1 LHRVVVGGNIQMR
14 RFRYDHLVAKM
25 KKVPSAFSPVIAVD
39 RKIAKPLH
47 RQLYDSY
54 RAMIVGRGL
63 RAGQQI
69 PSTRALAIELGI
81 SRIPVLTAYA
91 QLLAEGY
98 FEARAGSGTF
108 VCSTLPEQLAPTE
121 RRDSPSGEGRRDLRP
136 VARRTAH
143 LPTGED
149 SPWVR
154 GFGAF
159 NISHPAY
166 EYFPFQVWSNLVMR
180 HCRNPSASALHYGD
194 PLGSEEL
201 RDAICTYLR
210 TARGVRCDPQ
220 HVMIV
225 AGSQQALEIS
235 ARVLLDPGT
244 PVWVEEPGYW
254 LTRRVLALA
263 GCRMIPV
270 PVDADGLNVT
280 AGIKRCHKARAAYV
294 APSHQYPLGATMSAS
309 RRLQLLNWAQSSGSW
324 IVEDDYDSEYR
335 YGSMPIASLQ
345 GLDSNSRVIYIGTF
359 SKVLFPS
366 MRTGYMVIPPD
377 LVDRF
382 VAVRQALDLTHP
394 NLYQAVLADFL
405 REGHFARHLRRLRL
419 VYSERRTALVDS
431 LHQQFGSRLQVHG
444 AQAGMHLVVSL
455 PRGFHDQE
463 IAERAALKKLW
474 LWPLSPAYLGRALR
488 QGFILGFGSTRVA
501 EIPDD
506 VQRLK
511 SVLIAEGVLTEQ
523 N

>member
-1 LHRVVVGGNIQMR
+1 VR
-14 RFRYDHLVAKM
+14 RFRYDHLVARM
-25 KKVPSAFSPVIAVD
+25 RKVPSAFSPVIAVD
-39 RKIAKPLH
+39 RNIAKPLY

-63 RAGQQI
+63 HPGQQI
-69 PSTRALAIELGI
+69 PSTRNLAIELGI

-121 RRDSPSGEGRRDLRP
+121 RRDVPSGGVRRGSRP
-136 VARRTAH
+136 VARRTKD
-143 LPTGED
+143 LPTGVN
-149 SPWVR
+149 SPWVK

-159 NISHPAY
+159 TISHPAY
-166 EYFPFQVWSNLVMR
+166 ELFPFQVWSNLVMR
-180 HCRNPSASALHYGD
+180 HCRNPSTSALNYGD
-194 PLGSEEL
+194 SLGSEEL

-220 HVMIV
+220 QVMIV

-235 ARVLLDPGT
+235 ARVLLDPET

-270 PVDADGLNVT
+270 PVDSEGLNV
-280 AGIKRCHKARAAYV
+280 AVGIKRCRKARAAYV
-294 APSHQYPLGATMSAS
+294 APSHQFPLGATMSAS
-309 RRLQLLNWAQSSGSW
+309 RRLQLLDWAQSSGSW

-345 GLDSNSRVIYIGTF
+345 GLDSGSRVIYIGTF

-366 MRTGYMVIPPD
+366 LRTGYMVIPPD

-382 VAVRQALDLTHP
+382 LAVRQALDLTHP
-394 NLYQAVLADFL
+394 HLYQAVLTDFM

-419 VYSERRTALVDS
+419 VYGERRTALVDN
-431 LHQQFGSRLQVHG
+431 LHQQFGSRLELHG
-444 AQAGMHLVVSL
+444 AQAGMHLVASL
-455 PRGFHDQE
+455 PKGFNDQE
-463 IAERAALKKLW
+463 IAKRAALKKLW
-474 LWPLSPAYLGRALR
+474 LWPLSPTYLGKPLR
-488 QGFILGFGSTRVA
+488 QGFILGFGSTKAA
-501 EIPDD
+501 EIPDH

-511 SVLIAEGVLTEQ
+511 GVLVAERVVTEQ